1 MPNWKQTFVDL
12 VEDINPMWRAE
23 MERNGEWE
31 EMKEYAVELATERWE
46 FERNTSG
53 CQRKGDG
60 KRDRDLL
67 RARRPHSTTLL
78 PLEPVAATKHEGAV
92 CGG

>member
-31 EMKEYAVELATERWE
+31 E
-46 FERNTSG
+46 
-53 CQRKGDG
+53 
-60 KRDRDLL
+60 
-67 RARRPHSTTLL
+67 
-78 PLEPVAATKHEGAV
+78 
-92 CGG
+92 

>member
-23 MERNGEWE
+23 MELNGEWE

-46 FERNTSG
+46 FLTGPNGTHRDANGRVMAREIVTSFVLE
-53 CQRKGDG
+53 
-60 KRDRDLL
+60 DLIP
-67 RARRPHSTTLL
+67 RPSSHSN
-78 PLEPVAATKHEGAV
+78 P
-92 CGG
+92 